1 MNNNSNRYNEIMS
14 RFDELS
20 TQYKNFSEG
29 IYSKDETNFDNGLLN
44 YNSTDVTDI
53 ISKMNSDMT
62 KIQESINELKIEYDK
77 YVQFEKLCC
86 EYIDSYNKQK
96 VLINNISDNM
106 IIVSL
111 DFDRS
116 LLNEENKVHSNILKL
131 QNKAKSKM
139 DELSNKI
146 NLKKSK
152 IDNFKKL
159 IFNSV
164 DETVAKKMTDDYLCQ
179 ICFTN
184 KITTCLTPCGH
195 TFCIKCS
202 EKMIDCAN
210 CRSRVEKKIK
220 MFIDHK
226 NDEIVEIKSI
236 QEINSSENNNIGGGV
251 VGNSIVTGFLGSIFA
266 NV

>member
-14 RFDELS
+14 KFNEVS

-29 IYSKDETNFDNGLLN
+29 VYSKDETNIDNGLLN
-44 YNSTDVTDI
+44 YSSTDVTDI

-62 KIQESINELKIEYDK
+62 KIQKSIDELKSEYDK
-77 YVQFEKLCC
+77 YIQFEKRCC
-86 EYIDSYNKQK
+86 EYIDSYIKQK
-96 VLINNISDNM
+96 VLINNISGDM
-106 IIVSL
+106 IIFSL

-116 LLNEENKVHSNILKL
+116 LLHEDNNVHSNILKL

-139 DELSNKI
+139 DELSNEI
-146 NLKKSK
+146 NLKKTK
-152 IDNFKKL
+152 IDNFRRL

-164 DETVAKKMTDDYLCQ
+164 DESVAKKMTDDYLCQ

-195 TFCIKCS
+195 TFCVKCS
-202 EKMIDCAN
+202 EKMTDCAN
-210 CRSRVEKKIK
+210 CRSRIKKKIK
-220 MFIDHK
+220 MFIDHGK
-226 NDEIVEIKSI
+226 EETAEIKTI
-236 QEINSSENNNIGGGV
+236 QEINASENNNIGGGV
-251 VGNSIVTGFLGSIFA
+251 VGNSIVSGFLGSIFA